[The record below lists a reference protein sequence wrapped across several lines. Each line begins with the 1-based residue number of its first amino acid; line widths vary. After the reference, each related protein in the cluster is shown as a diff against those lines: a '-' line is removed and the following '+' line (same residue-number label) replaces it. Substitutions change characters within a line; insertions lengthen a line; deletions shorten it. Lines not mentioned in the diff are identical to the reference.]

1 MLETLHLIVEV
12 HVHLLLQKEYTP
24 VLLCSLVMAV
34 QCSLRLGVGE
44 RRASGE
50 VHRKDSCAKKSQN
63 LQFIDKGVFSPEHTN
78 EVQFQGQ
85 SPLSPEL
92 LL

>member
-1 MLETLHLIVEV
+1 MLLSDGSTVFSEV
-12 HVHLLLQKEYTP
+12 GG
-24 VLLCSLVMAV
+24 
-34 QCSLRLGVGE
+34 RE
-44 RRASGE
+44 RRANGE
-50 VHRKDSCAKKSQN
+50 VHRKDSCAKESQN
-63 LQFIDKGVFSPEHTN
+63 LQFIDKGVFSPEHTT